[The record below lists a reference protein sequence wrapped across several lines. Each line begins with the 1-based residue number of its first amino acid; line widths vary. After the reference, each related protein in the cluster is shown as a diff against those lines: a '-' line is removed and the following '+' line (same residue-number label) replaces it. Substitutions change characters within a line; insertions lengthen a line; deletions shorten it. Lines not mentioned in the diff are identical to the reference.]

1 MPVVERGMD
10 LIGVVLVGGRG
21 ERARPITVKAP
32 GYLRSK
38 AAMSLCGK
46 RLIVWLLESM
56 SRQGIREFFVI
67 AHGKEN
73 RYQTKT
79 LVQHGEQFGI
89 KVRYSRARF
98 DAMNTGSAD
107 ALLRMLDHWEID
119 QPALVMPSDSL
130 YDFSL
135 DSLLA
140 VHRSR
145 GSLVTIASMPIT
157 PHQIAG
163 KYGLMV
169 TDGDG
174 RIRRFV
180 EKPRIS
186 EIRRIIGPIPSEDFR
201 RMMLP
206 TNAGMYL
213 LDSAGV
219 RKHAQDDEVDAMR
232 EQSLDFGH
240 DFLPWLVSRD
250 LPVYEYPVR
259 RTGDTGTVVGYLD
272 TMVGLLRGEFPTLH
286 PLMGEPFDAGR
297 RIWIPPETLEYRDD
311 VSGKTLLQK
320 LDEGLVEIA
329 DNVRLGKYVEVAP
342 GVRIVDS
349 NVDDGVDIGED
360 VEIRRSAIRDGAIV
374 SPGAV
379 LRDSYIGSM
388 VEVRS
393 SPEAPTILEEYV
405 AVGDEVVIQ
414 PGVRIVGNVS
424 IYPRLKIPGGAAIP
438 PEAEIRDAD
447 DVLLHL

>member
-1 MPVVERGMD
+1 MD

-46 RLIVWLLESM
+46 RLILWLIESM
-56 SRQGIREFFVI
+56 SLHGIREFVVI

-79 LVQHGEQFGI
+79 LVQHGEALGV

-107 ALLRMLDHWEID
+107 ATLRMLDHWQIE
-119 QPALVMPSDSL
+119 QPSLVMPSDSL

-135 DSLLA
+135 ASLLE
-140 VHRSR
+140 VHRAR

-157 PHQIAG
+157 PRQIAG
-163 KYGLMV
+163 KYGVMV
-169 TDGDG
+169 TDSAG
-174 RIRRFV
+174 RISRFA
-180 EKPRIS
+180 EKPS
-186 EIRRIIGPIPSEDFR
+186 LAELRRIVGPRPAAEFE
-201 RMMLP
+201 RMTLP

-213 LDSAGV
+213 LDSGAV
-219 RKHAQDDEVDAMR
+219 RKYAQDDEVTALR
-232 EQSLDFGH
+232 ERRLDFGR

-250 LPVYEYPVR
+250 LAVSEYPVR
-259 RTGDTGTVVGYLD
+259 KTGDIGTVVGYLD
-272 TMVGLLRGEFPTLH
+272 TMIGLLRGEFKTLV
-286 PLMGEPFDAGR
+286 PMMGEPFDRER

-311 VSGKTLLQK
+311 VSGKTLLEK
-320 LDEGLVEIA
+320 LDEGLVEIG

-342 GVRIVDS
+342 GVHIVDS
-349 NVDDGVDIGED
+349 NIDDGVDIGSD
-360 VEIRRSAIRDGAIV
+360 VEIRRSAVRDGAILG
-374 SPGAV
+374 PGAA
-379 LRDSYIGSM
+379 LRDCYIGSM

-393 SPEAPTILEEYV
+393 SPEVATTLGEYV

-414 PGVRIVGNVS
+414 PGARVFDNVS
-424 IYPRLKIPGGAAIP
+424 IYPRLKIPGAAAIP
-438 PEAEIRDAD
+438 PGAEIRDAD